1 MAGSGGN
8 LESGEPEFQ
17 IAPMIDVLL
26 VLLIFFMTVTSAQ
39 VLRVDQNIQLPI
51 APNAARKDNGRSE
64 AVINVRWES
73 DSRRAVF
80 VFQERPHDN
89 AADFVSELR
98 EVREASERQFSSG
111 RNPSFRVVI
120 RADRELPARFVAQA
134 MGAAG
139 EAGISDISFSTSNRE

>member
-39 VLRVDQNIQLPI
+39 VLRVDQNIQLPV
-51 APNAARKDNGRSE
+51 APNASRKDAGRSE

-73 DSRRAVF
+73 AARRAMF
-80 VFQERPHDN
+80 VFQERPYES
-89 AADFVSELR
+89 AGDFVSELR
-98 EVREASERQFSSG
+98 ALREANERQFAAG
-111 RNPSFRVVI
+111 RNPGFRVVI
-120 RADRELPARFVAQA
+120 RADRDLPARFVAQA
-134 MGAAG
+134 MNASG
-139 EAGISDISFSTSNRE
+139 EAGIADISFSTSNRE